1 MKLTGLPPLSL
12 LTQRI
17 ESDRASA
24 ARELVPAFERQARA
38 VRDLIDEPRRSPRA
52 AGEIDTGA
60 REILAAYRAIPAR
73 SLGAFDAFARIA
85 DTAFRSE
92 RQEILDSSHVP
103 PFVKHAAML
112 GLEFVNRCVGSYDL
126 WRRALAR
133 RVDDLAT
140 PHLYELAAGTGGF
153 SRWLAAQNVPYRL
166 TCSDLEAGYVV
177 VGASLAERKRLPL
190 KFEPRSVTELGH
202 LKSIDLFFTSQ
213 AVHHLTPGIVVTMMR
228 EAVRIASRGLLLVD
242 LLRSPA
248 NAIGTVAGIATTLPL
263 PVLLADGFQS
273 VRRAYTLGEL
283 ELLAR
288 FAGVAQIEAETLGP
302 VHGVVHLR
310 GLAEDVN

>member
-17 ESDRASA
+17 ESDRAAS
-24 ARELVPAFERQARA
+24 ARELVPAFERQATS
-38 VRDLIDEPRRSPRA
+38 VRRLIDEPRRSPHA
-52 AGEIDTGA
+52 LAEIDTLA
-60 REILAAYRAIPAR
+60 RDILSAYRAIPAR
-73 SLGAFDAFARIA
+73 SLGGLDAFARVA

-92 RQEILDSSHVP
+92 RHEILDSSHVP

-112 GLEFVNRCVGSYDL
+112 GLEFVNRRVGSYDL

-202 LKSIDLFFTSQ
+202 LKGVDLFFTSQ
-213 AVHHLTPGIVVTMMR
+213 AIHHLTPGIVVTMMR
-228 EAVRIASRGLLLVD
+228 EAVRTASRGLLLVD

-248 NAIGTVAGIATTLPL
+248 NAVGTVAGIATTLPL
-263 PVLLADGFQS
+263 PVLMADGFQS

-288 FAGVAQIEAETLGP
+288 FAGVAEIEAETLGP
-302 VHGVVHLR
+302 VHGIVHVK
-310 GLAEDVN
+310 GLVEDTN